1 MLVINTFILSQ
12 PSVLAE
18 QKHIM
23 KKLNFLAVLL
33 HSLVVCL
40 AVTDFNS
47 TTDRDALLAIKS
59 RISSDPLG
67 ILATNWS
74 SSTNICFWHGVY
86 CSRDRVVSLNLHN
99 MGLKGTIAPHIG
111 NLSYLTSLDI
121 GQNKFYGRIPEE
133 LAQLHSLKSLYLDY
147 NEFNGDIFS
156 SFGGLYNLRDL
167 HLENNNFTGV
177 VPPSIGNVSKLEV
190 LNMSF
195 NFLQGRIPE
204 DIGKLSSLKHL
215 SLMNNQLYG
224 SLPLAM
230 FNMSSLQTIELP
242 ANKLSDTLGV
252 GMCDRLPQLQRLNLS
267 QNNFYGQ
274 IPSAIK
280 NCQKL
285 QYLSLADNGFNG
297 SIPREIWNVTTLKSL
312 NLGYNQFQG
321 EVPTEVGNLINLQDM
336 CISNCFL
343 TGLSPMAFNI
353 SSLRTIDFSNNSLS
367 GSLPDHMIDYEH
379 SNLKEIYL
387 KSNHFTGR
395 IPSSLWKLRSLEILS
410 LSYNGW
416 TGSMPNEIGNLTMLK
431 YLSLGATNLT
441 GVIPDE
447 IGRLINLKE
456 LNLHEGRFSGLLP
469 HNLFNISTIEIIDL
483 YRNEF
488 YGHIPSSMGNWL
500 PNLKSLV
507 LSFNNFSGRIPESTK
522 NASKLVILNLS
533 SNSFSGSIPNNL
545 GDLVFL
551 ERLLLG
557 LNNLTGEYFS
567 PEMRFLTSLTNCRNL
582 KLLVIALNPIGGFL
596 PASLGNFSSSLQL
609 IQAFGSKIRGNI
621 PIGVG
626 NLSGLLYLGLDQ
638 NELTGPIP
646 STIGR
651 LHNLEVLYLEQNKL
665 KGYLPNDL
673 CALKNLGDLYVSQN
687 GLNGTIP
694 ACLGGLKSLQR
705 LFLDSNKLTSTIPSS
720 IWSLK
725 DLVLLNLSSNSLSGY
740 LPSTIGTFKVLTLLD
755 LSYNQLSGYI
765 PRSIGGAQQ
774 LSSLRL
780 SHNKFSGNIP
790 ESLGALLGLE
800 ILDLSENNLLGN
812 IPKSLEKL
820 RYLQY
825 LNVSLNVLQGEIP
838 RGGSFVNFT
847 ARSFMGNVALCGTP
861 LLEVPLCRSKITIKS
876 QANFLSLLK
885 YILPF
890 TVLALI
896 TAMIIIFLLRSRKR
910 NIRPLTTGDSIL
922 VEWIRVS
929 YTELLRAT
937 EYFNESNLLGTGGF
951 GSVFK
956 GTLSDGNVV
965 AIKVLNLEQEG
976 AMKSFKAECD
986 VLQQIRHRNIVRII
1000 SSCTNLDFRALVLE
1014 YMTNGSLEKWLYS
1027 HNNYLDLSQRLNIMV
1042 DVGLALEYLHHGQGT
1057 PILHCDLKP
1066 SNILLDEDM
1075 VAHVGDFGLAKILGE
1090 EFMER
1095 TMTLATVGYMA
1106 PEYGREGLVST
1117 RGDVY
1122 SYGIILMETF
1132 TRKKPTDEMFSDEIS
1147 LRSWIEV
1154 AIHGSI
1160 NDVVD
1165 INIVSTDAEH
1175 LPAKE
1180 QCLSSILSLALD
1192 CTTTIAAERPTIE
1205 DVVNSLQKIRA
1216 IFLKSLS
1223 G

>member
-740 LPSTIGTFKVLTLLD
+740 LPSTIGTFK
-755 LSYNQLSGYI
+755 
-765 PRSIGGAQQ
+765 
-774 LSSLRL
+774 
-780 SHNKFSGNIP
+780 
-790 ESLGALLGLE
+790 
-800 ILDLSENNLLGN
+800 
-812 IPKSLEKL
+812 
-820 RYLQY
+820 
-825 LNVSLNVLQGEIP
+825 GEIP